1 MSISAQDVKALR
13 EKTGAGM
20 MDCKK
25 ALLESGGDFEK
36 AIDYLREKGLSKA
49 AKRVGKSADD
59 GIISFYLSEDR
70 MIGVL
75 AEVNSETD
83 FVARTDEFQNFSV
96 KLCEAI
102 AAGDPTPDGWQ
113 ELKIDGTKA
122 GDLLDGI
129 SGKMGEKMEVRRF
142 QRFETTNGLI
152 DIYIHAGA
160 RLGVMLEVDAEGD
173 RTKASEIAHELAM
186 QIAAASPTAV
196 TRDEVSTEE
205 IEREMEIYRAQ
216 ARNEGK
222 PEQVIDRIAE
232 GKLNKFYSD
241 VCLIEQPY
249 IKDPKVK
256 VSDFLAGVAKES
268 GIKISPKR
276 FVKFILG
283 GN

>member
-49 AKRVGKSADD
+49 AKRLGKSADD
-59 GIISFYLSEDR
+59 GVIGHFLSEDKKV
-70 MIGVL
+70 GVL
-75 AEVNSETD
+75 AEINSETD
-83 FVARTDEFQNFSV
+83 FVARTDEFQDFSV
-96 KLCEAI
+96 KLCQAI
-102 AAGDPTPDGWQ
+102 ASGNPASDDWK
-113 ELKIDGTKA
+113 ELKIDGVKA
-122 GDLLDGI
+122 GDILDGI

-142 QRFETTNGLI
+142 QRFETDGVI
-152 DIYIHAGA
+152 DTYIHAGA
-160 RLGVMLEVDAEGD
+160 KLGVMLEVEVDGD
-173 RTKASEIAHELAM
+173 RDKASEVAHELAM

-196 TRDEVSTEE
+196 KRDEVSSEE

-249 IKDPKVK
+249 IKDTKVK
-256 VSDFLAGVAKES
+256 ISDFLAGVAKES
-268 GIKISPKR
+268 GVKVTPR
-276 FVKFILG
+276 QFVKFSLG